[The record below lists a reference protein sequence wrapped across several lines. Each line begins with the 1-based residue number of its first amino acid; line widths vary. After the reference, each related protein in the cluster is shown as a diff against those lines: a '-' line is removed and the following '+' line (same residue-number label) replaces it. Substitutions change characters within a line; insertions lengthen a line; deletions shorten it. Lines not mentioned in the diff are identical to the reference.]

1 MLLSRF
7 RPGRRRN
14 DVKAWSNEFQKFD
27 QFLDKRD
34 YTGAISILEHER
46 KSAAAEQQINLTMWL
61 GYCHF
66 HAANFRKAC
75 EAYEALIGDK
85 NCPAEVNLYLGCAY
99 FFLAM
104 YENARKMGEKGP
116 KNPLQNRLL
125 FHIAHKLSDEKKL
138 LSHHSQLKDTIED
151 QLCLASIHYLRA
163 HFQQA
168 IDIYKKILSK
178 NKNFTALNVY
188 LALCYYK
195 LDYYDLS
202 LEMLQ
207 SYLDKYPD
215 SPIAVNLKACN
226 QYRLYNSKAAENEL
240 KVLKDLSSSELR
252 FAKDVILHN
261 KVVFRNGDGA
271 LQLLPTLVD
280 VVPEARLNLVIYH
293 LKKNDTDAAHVLMN
307 HLEPQ
312 STYEY
317 LLKAI
322 TICIK
327 GNEENSKELRKT
339 AAHCFKVVGESPAE
353 CDTIIGRQSM
363 ASAYFLRQQYV
374 EVLVYLDSIKPFF
387 TNDDTFN
394 FNYGQNQLLCEHF
407 AEAEEAL
414 RMVTGHSIISNL
426 THCLCIARAYIANK
440 KGKAAWSL
448 YQKERHIQN
457 SQQLLKL
464 IATDG
469 YRAED
474 YVTAA
479 KAFDELD
486 KRGGIGSDD
495 GNEGE
500 HYAVAKQAACVGV
513 VKMFAARQCDTGEL
527 RDAMKM
533 LGRDRDTNAKNIVTT
548 VKKWAAENGVY
559 I

>member
-1 MLLSRF
+1 M
-7 RPGRRRN
+7 
-14 DVKAWSNEFQKFD
+14 
-27 QFLDKRD
+27 
-34 YTGAISILEHER
+34 
-46 KSAAAEQQINLTMWL
+46 KS
-61 GYCHF
+61 
-66 HAANFRKAC
+66 
-75 EAYEALIGDK
+75 
-85 NCPAEVNLYLGCAY
+85 
-99 FFLAM
+99 
-104 YENARKMGEKGP
+104 
-116 KNPLQNRLL
+116 LQHLV
-125 FHIAHKLSDEKKL
+125 

-178 NKNFTALNVY
+178 NKNFMALNVY

-215 SPIAVNLKACN
+215 SPNAVNLKACN

-261 KVVFRNGDGA
+261 K
-271 LQLLPTLVD
+271 
-280 VVPEARLNLVIYH
+280 
-293 LKKNDTDAAHVLMN
+293 
-307 HLEPQ
+307 
-312 STYEY
+312 
-317 LLKAI
+317 
-322 TICIK
+322 
-327 GNEENSKELRKT
+327 
-339 AAHCFKVVGESPAE
+339 
-353 CDTIIGRQSM
+353 
-363 ASAYFLRQQYV
+363 
-374 EVLVYLDSIKPFF
+374 PFF

-407 AEAEEAL
+407 AEAEEAF

-464 IATDG
+464 VAMDS

-486 KRGGIGSDD
+486 KRGAIGSDD
-495 GNEGE
+495 GNEE
-500 HYAVAKQAACVGV
+500 ENYAVAKQAACVGV

-533 LGRDRDTNAKNIVTT
+533 LGKDRDTNAKNIVTT